1 MKFILGI
8 DIGTSGCKAI
18 LVDQNGAVC
27 GASSA
32 SYPLSR
38 PQPGWTEQDPK
49 DWWNG
54 CIQAIRSLI
63 EQHSAQASDIV
74 GIGLSGQMHSLV
86 ILDEED
92 RVIRPAIL
100 WNDQR
105 TQQQCVEIT
114 EEVGGLDA
122 LVRETNNMMLTGY
135 TGGKLRWLC
144 ENEPENFS
152 RIRRILL
159 AKDYIRWCLTGSFAT
174 DYSDASGTGLYNVRN
189 HQWSSVLLENLGLT
203 KEMFP
208 EVVSSFEKTGV
219 LTQRAAEECSLPE
232 AIPVFG
238 GGGDAVLSL
247 LGSGLTSP
255 GSISITLG
263 TSGVVAMPLKQCVD
277 NPNGKLQVFC
287 SSSEDRWAA
296 IGCTLS
302 AAGSYHWFCNVF
314 GTYEKHMESVTGKDA
329 YQELDK
335 EASKAPAGSGGL
347 LYYPYLVGERCPV
360 FSSNVRAA
368 FLGADASMDRG
379 YFARAVLEGVAL
391 SLRQV
396 YELMCS
402 TGTPT
407 AKEIILCGGGA
418 KSQLWRQIVAD
429 TFGVKVRI
437 SAGAAEGSAYGAA
450 LLAGV
455 GAGLWES
462 VEQAADTGTCLE
474 EIQPCEA
481 HREVYEKKYV
491 QYCEMAACT
500 TII

>member
-1 MKFILGI
+1 M
-8 DIGTSGCKAI
+8 
-18 LVDQNGAVC
+18 
-27 GASSA
+27 
-32 SYPLSR
+32 
-38 PQPGWTEQDPK
+38 
-49 DWWNG
+49 
-54 CIQAIRSLI
+54 
-63 EQHSAQASDIV
+63 
-74 GIGLSGQMHSLV
+74 
-86 ILDEED
+86 
-92 RVIRPAIL
+92 
-100 WNDQR
+100 
-105 TQQQCVEIT
+105 QC
-114 EEVGGLDA
+114 
-122 LVRETNNMMLTGY
+122 
-135 TGGKLRWLC
+135 
-144 ENEPENFS
+144 P
-152 RIRRILL
+152 
-159 AKDYIRWCLTGSFAT
+159 
-174 DYSDASGTGLYNVRN
+174 
-189 HQWSSVLLENLGLT
+189 
-203 KEMFP
+203 
-208 EVVSSFEKTGV
+208 
-219 LTQRAAEECSLPE
+219 
-232 AIPVFG
+232 
-238 GGGDAVLSL
+238 
-247 LGSGLTSP
+247 
-255 GSISITLG
+255 
-263 TSGVVAMPLKQCVD
+263 
-277 NPNGKLQVFC
+277 
-287 SSSEDRWAA
+287 
-296 IGCTLS
+296 
-302 AAGSYHWFCNVF
+302 
-314 GTYEKHMESVTGKDA
+314 TGKDA